1 MSAALPFIVLFLGI
15 ALLLVLIIRFKIN
28 TFLAL
33 VVTAVLVAIG
43 LGMPMDKIALSIQT
57 GIGSQLGEL
66 SIVFGFGAMLGRLVA
81 DAGGAYRIA
90 TTLIQRFGK
99 KRLQLAVVLASFII
113 GIALFFEVGLVLLIP
128 IVFAIAVEAEVPILY
143 LGISMATALS
153 VTHGFLPPHPA
164 PVAIS
169 AALHANVGR
178 VLLFGIIL
186 AIPTVYIA
194 GPLFTKLAQ
203 RYAPSA
209 FERKGNLSSLGEIK
223 EFKLEDTPSFGMS
236 VLTSLF
242 PVIFMAITTL
252 YQLIFTGGQVP
263 KHPSTLDQFISFIG
277 SPSIAMIL
285 SLCFAMWSMGW
296 HRNRPTKDIMTSME
310 NAVKSI
316 AMLLLVI
323 GGGGAFKQVLID
335 GGVGKAVATLFIHT
349 NFSPLLLGWLVAV
362 ILRIALGSATVAAL
376 TAAGIVAP
384 LMAQSGVDPALMVI
398 AIGSGSLAASHV
410 NDAGFW
416 MFREYFDL
424 TVKQTLSI
432 WTVLETIIAVCGII
446 GVMILNVI
454 FH

>member
-1 MSAALPFIVLFLGI
+1 MTGVMPFVVLFLGI

-33 VVTAVLVAIG
+33 VITAVLVALG
-43 LGMPMDKIALSIQT
+43 LGMPMDKIALSVQT

-90 TTLIQRFGK
+90 TTLINKFGK
-99 KRLQLAVVLASFII
+99 KRLQLAIVLASFII
-113 GIALFFEVGLVLLIP
+113 GIALFFEVGMVLLIP

-178 VLLFGIIL
+178 VLLFGIII
-186 AIPTVYIA
+186 AIPAVYIA
-194 GPLFTKLAQ
+194 GPLFTRLAQ

-209 FERKGNLSSLGEIK
+209 FERKGNLSSFGEIK
-223 EFKLEDTPSFGMS
+223 QFKIEETPSFGS
-236 VLTSLF
+236 AVLTSLF

-252 YQLIFTGGQVP
+252 YQLIFTNGELP
-263 KHPSTLDQFISFIG
+263 KHPSSLDQFIAFIG

-296 HRNRPTKDIMTSME
+296 RRNRPTKDIMTSME

-335 GGVGKAVATLFIHT
+335 GGVGKAVATMFINT

-384 LMAQSGVDPALMVI
+384 LMAQAGVDPALMVI

-432 WTVLETIIAVCGII
+432 WTVLETIISVVGII
-446 GVMILNVI
+446 GVMLLNVV

>member
-1 MSAALPFIVLFLGI
+1 MPFVVLFLGI

-33 VVTAVLVAIG
+33 VITAVLVALG
-43 LGMPMDKIALSIQT
+43 LGMPMDKIALSVQT

-81 DAGGAYRIA
+81 DAGGAFRIA
-90 TTLIQRFGK
+90 TTLIHRFGK
-99 KRLQLAVVLASFII
+99 KRLQLAIVLASFII
-113 GIALFFEVGLVLLIP
+113 GIALFFEVGMVLLIP

-169 AALHANVGR
+169 AALHANVGK
-178 VLLFGIIL
+178 VLLFGIII
-186 AIPTVYIA
+186 AIPAVYIA
-194 GPLFTKLAQ
+194 GPLFTRLAQ
-203 RYAPSA
+203 RFAPSA
-209 FERKGNLSSLGEIK
+209 FEQKGNLSSFGEIK
-223 EFKLEDTPSFGMS
+223 QFKLEETPSFGLA

-252 YQLIFTGGQVP
+252 YQLIFTNGELP
-263 KHPSTLDQFISFIG
+263 KNPSTLDRFIAFIG
-277 SPSIAMIL
+277 SPSIAMIM
-285 SLCFAMWSMGW
+285 SLCFAMWAMGW
-296 HRNRPTKDIMTSME
+296 HRNRSTKAIMTSME

-335 GGVGKAVATLFIHT
+335 GGVGKAVANLFINT
-349 NFSPLLLGWLVAV
+349 NFSPLLLGWLIAV

-384 LMAQSGVDPALMVI
+384 LMTQAGVDPSLMVI

-432 WTVLETIIAVCGII
+432 WTVLETVISVVGICG
-446 GVMILNVI
+446 VLILNVI

>member
-33 VVTAVLVAIG
+33 VITAVLVALG
-43 LGMPMDKIALSIQT
+43 LGMPMDKIATSIQT

-90 TTLIQRFGK
+90 TTLIKRFGK

-209 FERKGNLSSLGEIK
+209 FEQKGNLSSLGEIK
-223 EFKLEDTPSFGMS
+223 EFKLEETPSFGLA

-252 YQLIFTGGQVP
+252 YQLIFTGGELP
-263 KHPSTLDQFISFIG
+263 KNPSAMDQFIAFIG

-296 HRNRPTKDIMTSME
+296 HRNRATKDIMTSME

-335 GGVGKAVATLFIHT
+335 GGVGKAVATMFLHT

-432 WTVLETIIAVCGII
+432 WTVLESIIAVCGII